1 MAILLCYE
9 ATRKQYQEVEVYIA
23 WKKNNPQN
31 FSCGVNFYLKRQ
43 RENHQNCEVQV
54 FAQFS
59 ESLDPA
65 WFAFILLLPHCY
77 RHPSLT
83 AAPLVLGAPH

>member
-31 FSCGVNFYLKRQ
+31 FSCGVNF
-43 RENHQNCEVQV
+43 
-54 FAQFS
+54 
-59 ESLDPA
+59 
-65 WFAFILLLPHCY
+65 
-77 RHPSLT
+77 
-83 AAPLVLGAPH
+83 